1 MKNTL
6 LFTYTIL
13 SFLLVSCS
21 NNDSPK
27 WTEET
32 LSLTQE
38 NLEDGKG
45 TYIKNFNGED
55 YVYLVFKSG
64 EMKVLLVNVYQREKG
79 TYLYHITGNTIS
91 LTNEETGKVYQVD
104 AKLLRQ
110 GESKIE
116 TYLIL
121 DGDNLPE
128 YIQSA
133 TYTKLCL

>member
-1 MKNTL
+1 MKNI
-6 LFTYTIL
+6 LFFAYAIL

-38 NLEDGKG
+38 NLEEGEGK
-45 TYIKNFNGED
+45 YIKNFDGED
-55 YVYLVFKSG
+55 YVCLVFKNG

-79 TYLYHITGNTIS
+79 TYLYQITGNTIS

-104 AKLLRQ
+104 AKLLKQ
-110 GESKIE
+110 GESKID

-133 TYTKLCL
+133 TYTKL

>member
-6 LFTYTIL
+6 LFTYAIL

-27 WTEET
+27 WTEEN

-38 NLEDGKG
+38 NLEDGEG

-79 TYLYHITGNTIS
+79 TYLYQITGNTIS
-91 LTNEETGKVYQVD
+91 LTNKETGNVYQVD

-128 YIQSA
+128 YLQSA
-133 TYTKLCL
+133 TYTKL

>member
-79 TYLYHITGNTIS
+79 TYLYQITGNTIS

-133 TYTKLCL
+133 TYTKL

>member
-1 MKNTL
+1 MKNI
-6 LFTYTIL
+6 LFSFYVIL

-38 NLEDGKG
+38 NLEDGEG
-45 TYIKNFNGED
+45 TYIKNFDGEN
-55 YVYLVFKSG
+55 YVYLVFKNG

-79 TYLYHITGNTIS
+79 TYLYQITGNTIS
-91 LTNEETGKVYQVD
+91 LTNEETGEVYQIG

-128 YIQSA
+128 YIQPG
-133 TYTKLCL
+133 TYTKL

>member
-1 MKNTL
+1 MKNI
-6 LFTYTIL
+6 LFSFYVIL

-38 NLEDGKG
+38 NLEDGEG
-45 TYIKNFNGED
+45 TYIKNFDGEN
-55 YVYLVFKSG
+55 YVYLVFKNG

-79 TYLYHITGNTIS
+79 TYLYQTTGNTIS
-91 LTNEETGKVYQVD
+91 LTNKETGEVFQIG
-104 AKLLRQ
+104 AKLLKQ

-133 TYTKLCL
+133 TYTKL

>member
-1 MKNTL
+1 MKNIL
-6 LFTYTIL
+6 FFTYMIL

-21 NNDSPK
+21 NNDSPQ
-27 WTEET
+27 WTEEA
-32 LSLTQE
+32 LNLTQE
-38 NLEDGKG
+38 NLEEGEGK
-45 TYIKNFNGED
+45 YIKNFDAEN
-55 YVYLVFKSG
+55 YVYLVFRNG

-79 TYLYHITGNTIS
+79 TYLYQIKGNTIS
-91 LTNEETGKVYQVD
+91 LTNEETGEVYSIE

-110 GESKIE
+110 GEQKIE

-133 TYTKLCL
+133 TYTKI

>member
-1 MKNTL
+1 MKNIL
-6 LFTYTIL
+6 FFTYAIL

-38 NLEDGKG
+38 NLEDGEG

-79 TYLYHITGNTIS
+79 TYLYQITGNTIS

-133 TYTKLCL
+133 TYTKL

>member
-1 MKNTL
+1 MKNI
-6 LFTYTIL
+6 LFSFYVIL
-13 SFLLVSCS
+13 SLLLVSCS

-27 WTEET
+27 WTEEI

-38 NLEDGKG
+38 NLEEGEGK
-45 TYIKNFNGED
+45 YIKNFDGED
-55 YVYLVFKSG
+55 YVYLIFKNG
-64 EMKVLLVNVYQREKG
+64 EMKVFLVNVYQREKG
-79 TYLYHITGNTIS
+79 TYLYQISGNTIS
-91 LTNEETGKVYQVD
+91 LTNEETGIVYQVD

-110 GESKIE
+110 GDSKIE

-133 TYTKLCL
+133 TYTKL

>member
-1 MKNTL
+1 MKNIL
-6 LFTYTIL
+6 FFTYAIL

-38 NLEDGKG
+38 NLEDGEG
-45 TYIKNFNGED
+45 TYIKNFDGED
-55 YVYLVFKSG
+55 YVYLVFKNG

-79 TYLYHITGNTIS
+79 TYLYQITGNTIS
-91 LTNEETGKVYQVD
+91 LTNEETRKVYQVD

-128 YIQSA
+128 YIQST
-133 TYTKLCL
+133 TYTKL

>member
-1 MKNTL
+1 MKNI
-6 LFTYTIL
+6 LFSFYVIL
-13 SFLLVSCS
+13 SFLFVSCS

-38 NLEDGKG
+38 NLEDGEG
-45 TYIKNFNGED
+45 TYIKNFDGEN
-55 YVYLVFKSG
+55 YVYLVFKNG

-79 TYLYHITGNTIS
+79 TYLYQITGNTIS
-91 LTNEETGKVYQVD
+91 LTNEETGEVYQIGS
-104 AKLLRQ
+104 KLLRQ

-121 DGDNLPE
+121 DGDNLLE
-128 YIQSA
+128 YIQPG
-133 TYTKLCL
+133 TYTKL

>member
-1 MKNTL
+1 MKNI
-6 LFTYTIL
+6 LFSFYVIL

-38 NLEDGKG
+38 NLEDGEG
-45 TYIKNFNGED
+45 TYIKNFDGEN
-55 YVYLVFKSG
+55 YVYLVFKNG
-64 EMKVLLVNVYQREKG
+64 EMKVLLVNVYQCEKG
-79 TYLYHITGNTIS
+79 TYLYQITGNTIS
-91 LTNEETGKVYQVD
+91 LTNEETGEVFQIG
-104 AKLLRQ
+104 AKLLKQ

-133 TYTKLCL
+133 TYTKL

>member
-6 LFTYTIL
+6 LFTYAIL

-38 NLEDGKG
+38 NLEDGEG
-45 TYIKNFNGED
+45 TYIKNFDGED
-55 YVYLVFKSG
+55 YVYLVFKNG

-79 TYLYHITGNTIS
+79 TYLYQITGNTIS
-91 LTNEETGKVYQVD
+91 LTNEKTGKVYQVD

-128 YIQSA
+128 YIQST
-133 TYTKLCL
+133 TYTKL

>member
-1 MKNTL
+1 MKNL
-6 LFTYTIL
+6 LFSFYVIL

-38 NLEDGKG
+38 NLEDGEG
-45 TYIKNFNGED
+45 IYIKNFDGEN
-55 YVYLVFKSG
+55 YVYLVFKNG

-79 TYLYHITGNTIS
+79 TYLYQITGNTIS
-91 LTNEETGKVYQVD
+91 LTNEETGEVYQIG
-104 AKLLRQ
+104 AKLLKQ

-128 YIQSA
+128 YIQPE
-133 TYTKLCL
+133 TYTKL

>member
-1 MKNTL
+1 MKNI
-6 LFTYTIL
+6 LFSFYVIL

-38 NLEDGKG
+38 NLEDGEG
-45 TYIKNFNGED
+45 TYIKNFDGEN
-55 YVYLVFKSG
+55 YVYLVFKNG

-79 TYLYHITGNTIS
+79 TYLYQITGNTIS
-91 LTNEETGKVYQVD
+91 LTNEETGEVFQIG
-104 AKLLRQ
+104 AKLLKQ

-128 YIQSA
+128 YIQPE
-133 TYTKLCL
+133 TYTKL

>member
-1 MKNTL
+1 MKNI
-6 LFTYTIL
+6 LFSFYVIL

-38 NLEDGKG
+38 NLEDGEG
-45 TYIKNFNGED
+45 TYIKNFDGEN
-55 YVYLVFKSG
+55 YVYLVFKNG

-79 TYLYHITGNTIS
+79 TYLYQITGNAIS
-91 LTNEETGKVYQVD
+91 LTNEETGEVHQIG

-133 TYTKLCL
+133 TYTKL

>member
-1 MKNTL
+1 MKNI
-6 LFTYTIL
+6 LFSFYVIL

-27 WTEET
+27 WSEET

-38 NLEDGKG
+38 NLEDGEG
-45 TYIKNFNGED
+45 TYIKNFDGEN
-55 YVYLVFKSG
+55 YVYLVFKNG

-79 TYLYHITGNTIS
+79 TYLYQITGNTIS
-91 LTNEETGKVYQVD
+91 LTNEETGEVFQIG
-104 AKLLRQ
+104 AKLLKQ

-128 YIQSA
+128 YIQPE
-133 TYTKLCL
+133 TYTKL